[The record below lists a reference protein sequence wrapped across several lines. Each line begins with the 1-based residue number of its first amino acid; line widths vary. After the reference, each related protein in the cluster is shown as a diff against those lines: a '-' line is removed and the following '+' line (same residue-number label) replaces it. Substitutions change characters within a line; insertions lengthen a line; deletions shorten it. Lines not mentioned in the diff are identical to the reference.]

1 MPSITNDLLNAGEDL
16 TPLVQPDNKTS
27 FLLTEDECA
36 FVNIINMQTAML
48 KTLLFTV
55 VSQVEAQ
62 MDQQMSVLKSLRDQF
77 ITAVA
82 TKHGIVPQADHEGS
96 LEIDLS
102 NKLILMTTTPKE
114 P

>member
-1 MPSITNDLLNAGEDL
+1 MSDITNKILNAGEDL
-16 TPLVQPDNKTS
+16 VPLVQPDNKTS

-36 FVNIINMQTAML
+36 FVNVINMQTAML

-55 VSQVEAQ
+55 VSQVEEQ
-62 MDQQMSVLKSLRDQF
+62 MEQQMAVLKAIRDQF
-77 ITAVA
+77 IAA
-82 TKHGIVPQADHEGS
+82 LADKHGIVPQAGQEGS

-102 NKLILMTTTPKE
+102 NKLIVLNEPPKE